1 MRGEVNVMQA
11 DILPVRSRAGRDRT
25 PPGSGPGV
33 RLWGDSVTGP
43 APRGVRSR
51 PERSSSRP
59 HAAHPEHRAQ
69 FVIGARHRWSTNSL

>member
-11 DILPVRSRAGRDRT
+11 DILPVRSRAGRD
-25 PPGSGPGV
+25 
-33 RLWGDSVTGP
+33 
-43 APRGVRSR
+43 
-51 PERSSSRP
+51 RP